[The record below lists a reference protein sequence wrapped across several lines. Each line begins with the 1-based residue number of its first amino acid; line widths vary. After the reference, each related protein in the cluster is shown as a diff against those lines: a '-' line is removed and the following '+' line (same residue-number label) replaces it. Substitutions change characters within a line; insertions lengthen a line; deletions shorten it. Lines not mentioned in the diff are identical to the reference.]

1 MADGTALEKRQSE
14 RIRGFEPHSLRSIQL
29 TDKLRWLASG
39 LELSSYWL
47 VTNGYLVLG
56 IVLNIASVVLS
67 TPFYLRVNAWD
78 GVFVNLVFFVIS
90 LVTLSKHL

>member
-1 MADGTALEKRQSE
+1 VADGTAFEKRQSE
-14 RIRGFEPHSLRSIQL
+14 KIRRFKSHSLRSIQL

-67 TPFYLRVNAWD
+67 TPFYLRVNTWD

-90 LVTLSKHL
+90 LVTLSKQL